1 MQLNNEFYPTIAVL
15 HIFKQVH
22 LKISIC
28 ASQLVYMAFWSC
40 LLVTKETN
48 HSMDLKVCS
57 GSDGSHVSVWAF
69 FSFCFNWCRSV
80 WGWKKCIWMTLH
92 MHTMTWS
99 LGMSYWLFNLTN
111 LQRQW
116 SWTLVALH
124 QLIKKLGL
132 AQRPSHC
139 RYSILMC
146 WLLMLVN
153 PRAWSPT
160 SVDLPTLLQITTGNS
175 DSVDTYLLK
184 M

>member
-1 MQLNNEFYPTIAVL
+1 M
-15 HIFKQVH
+15 
-22 LKISIC
+22 
-28 ASQLVYMAFWSC
+28 
-40 LLVTKETN
+40 
-48 HSMDLKVCS
+48 
-57 GSDGSHVSVWAF
+57 
-69 FSFCFNWCRSV
+69 R
-80 WGWKKCIWMTLH
+80 GWKKCIWMTLH

-124 QLIKKLGL
+124 QLINKLGL

-139 RYSILMC
+139 RYSTLTC

-160 SVDLPTLLQITTGNS
+160 SVDLLTLLQNTIGKFRFCRYFICWRCSYGKLVCGSKVLTTMSS
-175 DSVDTYLLK
+175 DHRSGQRSIVLHHTGHQSFGIVQASVILMNAQMFGHWDALSLR
-184 M
+184 